1 VPKAVAAAPRLS
13 RRPPTASRRCGARLL
28 TAVILALAAV
38 HGVSVAALQLPFNG
52 WDELPHIAVAYYVH
66 KTGHMPTPRTPM
78 PRELVPFIT
87 AHPHPTTSLCM
98 LRGIDARPYPGTS
111 PACGAEPKKRFD
123 LFLYQAQ
130 HGPLFY
136 HLAAL
141 FCPGPDPGKMLAWVD
156 AGRLLN
162 VALLVCTLALWR
174 LTLGRLLPDAGP
186 LRWLPDG
193 VLLLLASFSY
203 VTYDFAR
210 FANDG
215 LALCC
220 GSAALAAYVAWIKP
234 RGARTVRAC
243 WRPGLLGGLVGLAVL
258 AKATALPLVPVFAML
273 LALPALRRGLA
284 LRARLAALAAPA
296 AFVLGYA
303 AVAGAYHLPYLLR
316 YGQLTGMQEA
326 IYTSRR
332 GFGFLDLL
340 GAAGRLGY
348 GVFRNPLTYNA
359 TVFLG
364 GWSNLQSPDW
374 QNLAFK
380 TGLAGCALALAA
392 ALCVRGN
399 RRLAADLVRGA
410 PELPLLWICC
420 ALALLFHALHS
431 TLAWGFPTTGAWY
444 AMAALPALFT
454 GMLVGPALL
463 GRLAGA
469 QAVLYLAALFNW
481 GAISGSYG
489 NLLVQETGTADL
501 GRGAAIVAAHHA
513 LLPTPAAGLL
523 VAQFALAALA
533 LTLTVREALAA
544 PDAAGT
550 LRLVRTDAACRS
562 DVAAG
567 AGLPERTGT

>member
-1 VPKAVAAAPRLS
+1 MPKAVAAAPRLS
-13 RRPPTASRRCGARLL
+13 RRPPTACRRAGARLL

-38 HGVSVAALQLPFNG
+38 QGVSVAALQLPFNG

-98 LRGIDARPYPGTS
+98 LRGIDARPYPGAS

-141 FCPGPDPGKMLAWVD
+141 FCPGPEPGKMLAWVD
-156 AGRLLN
+156 AGRLIN

-215 LALCC
+215 LALFC

-234 RGARTVRAC
+234 HGACAARAC

-258 AKATALPLVPVFAML
+258 AKATALPLVPVFAVL
-273 LALPALRRGLA
+273 LALPALRRGLT
-284 LRARLAALAAPA
+284 LRARLAALAAPT

-348 GVFRNPLTYNA
+348 GIFRNPLTYNA

-399 RRLAADLVRGA
+399 RRLAADLVRRA

-533 LTLTVREALAA
+533 LALTVREALTA

-550 LRLVRTDAACRS
+550 LRLVRTDAPCRT
-562 DVAAG
+562 DVATDS
-567 AGLPERTGT
+567 GLPERTGT

>member
-1 VPKAVAAAPRLS
+1 MPKAVAAAPRLS

-489 NLLVQETGTADL
+489 NLFVQETGTANL